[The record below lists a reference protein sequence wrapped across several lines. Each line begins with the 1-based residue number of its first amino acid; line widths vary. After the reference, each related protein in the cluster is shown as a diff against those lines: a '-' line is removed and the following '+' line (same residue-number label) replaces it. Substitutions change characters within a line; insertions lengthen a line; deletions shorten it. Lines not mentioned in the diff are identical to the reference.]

1 MRPIALVTISLLS
14 VAAFLLGAAAPPGLE
29 PQVAGQPGGA
39 KAEDRPAAKRGGQ
52 DETAQSWLYLR
63 ENLAQDLARFL
74 RNHVAEVKARAI
86 PDPERMFDLEPFDRL
101 VFAGEPGAV
110 RAVED
115 FAKLFQGPPAL
126 GPMMTAMMEETLLAE
141 GREKEVMEARAR
153 REAELRPV
161 EAAYR
166 LAPGRAHAVAALIG
180 RRALVPIRARAK
192 DGKLLVAC
200 APEDQ
205 RRLAPML
212 LLLGAERLDPKPD
225 AKPAGG

>member
-29 PQVAGQPGGA
+29 PQAAGQPGGA
-39 KAEDRPAAKRGGQ
+39 QAAGRPAAKRGGQ
-52 DETAQSWLYLR
+52 DETARSWLYLR

-86 PDPERMFDLEPFDRL
+86 PDPEKMFEPEPFDRL

-115 FAKLFQGPPAL
+115 FAKLFLRPPTGGLRMIAY
-126 GPMMTAMMEETLLAE
+126 MEENALAE
-141 GREKEVMEARAR
+141 GRVEEVMEARAQ
-153 REAELRPV
+153 REAARRPV
-161 EAAYR
+161 EASYR
-166 LAPGRAHAVAALIG
+166 LSPARARAVATLIG
-180 RRALVPIRARAK
+180 RHALVPIRARAK
-192 DGKLLVAC
+192 EGKLSVAC
-200 APEDQ
+200 SPEDQ

-212 LLLGAERLDPKPD
+212 TLLGAERLDGKPD